1 MLTGKTYKNII
12 YFGNEI
18 FGIEINFKEV
28 VNMETINESIEVAK
42 LFQEVMHLFRHNMKK
57 IIEDTGVTAPQ
68 GMVIG
73 ILSKNKKMKI
83 TELSNY
89 LGLSNST
96 VSGIIDKLETQ
107 EMVVRERSKEDKR
120 VVYVSISP
128 EFEDMHKA
136 FHKKIEKNIESLMSQ
151 GSSEE
156 LNKILEGLNVLK
168 KLLIDQQK

>member
-1 MLTGKTYKNII
+1 
-12 YFGNEI
+12 
-18 FGIEINFKEV
+18 
-28 VNMETINESIEVAK
+28 METLKESIEVAK
-42 LFQEVMHLFRHNMKK
+42 LFQEVMHLFRNNMKK
-57 IIEDTGVTAPQ
+57 LVEDTGMSAPQ

-83 TELSNY
+83 TELSNH

-96 VSGIIDKLETQ
+96 VSGIIDRLEVQ

-128 EFEDMHKA
+128 KFEEMHKT
-136 FHKKIEKNIESLMSQ
+136 FHKKIEKNIENLMSQ

-156 LNKILEGLNVLK
+156 LSKILEGLNALK
-168 KLLIDQQK
+168 KLLMDQQK